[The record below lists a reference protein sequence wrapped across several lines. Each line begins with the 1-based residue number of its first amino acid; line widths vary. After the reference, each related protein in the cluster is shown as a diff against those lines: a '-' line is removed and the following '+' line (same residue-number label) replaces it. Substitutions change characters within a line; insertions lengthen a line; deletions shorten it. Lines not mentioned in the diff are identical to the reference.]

1 MNEIIPSLP
10 ALLASLPG
18 PTEHLLA
25 AVIALLAYVL
35 TSRAERER
43 RAPSVAIG
51 WVLGMIFAPYLAFP
65 LYFLFGRR
73 KLVRSPRQRLPAAAD
88 AHWAA
93 VLLAGFGMP
102 PPARGA
108 VRMHHDGAEA
118 LEGLWRTLARARTRL
133 DICSYLLGR
142 DAFAQALC
150 DRLIERAQAGVK
162 VRVLLDAYGAW
173 LGDRRMWKNLRAAG
187 VELRMFRPL
196 SLRYSDGPRNLR
208 MHRKLCVADG
218 EWLWSGGRNLAVEYF
233 LGTDQQ
239 PAWIDLSFEVE
250 GDTAVDAAHQFEL
263 DWGIARGSTLIATVR
278 ACVEAQT
285 GALTQYL
292 PSGPDQ
298 AEDTL
303 RALIIEGCYRADRRI
318 LAITPYFVPDEG
330 VLAALRLA
338 ACRGV
343 QVSLCL
349 PLRSNHR
356 LADFARN
363 RALRELSA
371 AGVGIRLLPRMLHAK
386 ALVFDDNL
394 ALVGS
399 ANLDPRSLLLNH
411 EAMTV
416 FYAPENIEWIANW
429 IGAYAAQGQLFIA
442 KRPGIFRDMGE
453 GLVLTVAFQL

>member
-10 ALLASLPG
+10 SLLAFLPG

-25 AVIALLAYVL
+25 AVLALLAYVI
-35 TSRAERER
+35 TSRSERER

-51 WVLGMIFAPYLAFP
+51 WVLGMIFAPYLFFP

-73 KLVRSPRQRLPAAAD
+73 KLVRSPRRPLPAPPE

-102 PPARGA
+102 APARGE
-108 VRMHHDGAEA
+108 VRLHQDGAEA
-118 LEGLWRTLARARTRL
+118 LAGLIRTFARAQTRL

-142 DAFAQALC
+142 DAFAQDLC
-150 DRLIERAQAGVK
+150 ERIIERARAGVK
-162 VRVLLDAYGAW
+162 VRFLLDAYGAW
-173 LGDRRMWKNLRAAG
+173 LGDRQLWKRMRDAG
-187 VELRMFRPL
+187 VEVRMFRPL

-218 EWLWSGGRNLAVEYF
+218 AWLWSGGRNLASEYF
-233 LGTDQQ
+233 LGDGESS
-239 PAWIDLSFEVE
+239 PWIDLSFEIE

-263 DWGIARGSTLIATVR
+263 DWVIARGSTVVPSVRATVES
-278 ACVEAQT
+278 VT
-285 GALTQYL
+285 GPQTQYL

-298 AEDTL
+298 VEDTV
-303 RALIIEGCYRADRRI
+303 RALLIEGCYRADRRI

-330 VLAALRLA
+330 VLSALRLA

-343 QVSLCL
+343 AVSLCL
-349 PLRSNHR
+349 PLRSNHQ

-363 RALRELSA
+363 RALRELAA
-371 AGVGIRLLPRMLHAK
+371 AGVEIRLLPRMLHAK

-394 ALVGS
+394 GLIGS

-416 FYAPENIEWIANW
+416 FYASEHIEWIANW
-429 IGAYAAQGQLFIA
+429 IGSYAAQGQSFEVQ
-442 KRPGIFRDMGE
+442 RPGILRDIGE